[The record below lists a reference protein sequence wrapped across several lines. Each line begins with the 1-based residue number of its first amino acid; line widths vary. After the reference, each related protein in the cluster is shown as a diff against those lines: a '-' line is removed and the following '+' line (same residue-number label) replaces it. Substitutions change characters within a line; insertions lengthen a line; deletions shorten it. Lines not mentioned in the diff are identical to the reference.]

1 MIGNR
6 APIPFF
12 SLCLGLVV
20 QQASFFDGLALDR
33 LPSSEN
39 GVCLTE
45 VEVGGRQLAETLVE
59 YVAIGG
65 ISLASQTARH
75 GGELFQGSQQKFRNL
90 LSQERGH
97 GITNLHILLCSVA
110 EEQVVIR
117 KRLQAGS
124 FTHG

>member
-12 SLCLGLVV
+12 SLRLGLVV
-20 QQASFFDGLALDR
+20 QQASFFKGLALDR

-39 GVCLTE
+39 GVCFTE
-45 VEVGGRQLAETLVE
+45 VEVGGRQLAETLVV
-59 YVAIGG
+59 YVVVGER
-65 ISLASQTARH
+65 SFASQIACH
-75 GGELFQGSQQKFRNL
+75 GGDLFQGSQQKFRNL

-97 GITNLHILLCSVA
+97 GIPNLHILLCSVA